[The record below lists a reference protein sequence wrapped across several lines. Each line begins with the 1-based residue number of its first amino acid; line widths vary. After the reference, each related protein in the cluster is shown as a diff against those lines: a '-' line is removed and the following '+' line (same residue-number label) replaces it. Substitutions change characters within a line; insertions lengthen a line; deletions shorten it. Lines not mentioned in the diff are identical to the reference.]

1 MKYSIE
7 INTEDVTF
15 IIEAIKLRAFC
26 LADDIERQTKNI
38 KQAHEQLEKE
48 IKEVGERIEKRSA
61 TSEVVKEAIEEKVIP
76 NQQKRD
82 FVASFEKELRKAP
95 YGYKQDGTPRK
106 RAGRPPT
113 NMFNLPF

>member
-7 INTEDVTF
+7 INAEDVTF

-38 KQAHEQLEKE
+38 KAAHEQLEKE
-48 IKEVGERIEKRSA
+48 IKEVGDRIAKRSA
-61 TSEVVKEAIEEKVIP
+61 TSELVKEAVKEKVIP
-76 NQQKRD
+76 E
-82 FVASFEKELRKAP
+82 FTPVRKAP
-95 YGYKQDGTPRK
+95 FGYKKDGTPRK
-106 RAGRPPT
+106 RAGRPPN